1 MQYLWENCLVM
12 ASIQTDNTY
21 KYRWSELISKN
32 QIGTYFL
39 YMWLKNQSF
48 LPSKSAY
55 FYNWI
60 SSRKMWFK
68 NKLDFVEEEKWL
80 FTLPKNW
87 LGNWIW
93 EGSAAMP
100 ALVVSEKKSYI
111 WCIFVINQPIN
122 GKSSFEHYK
131 HFRIWWNRQS
141 L

>member
-21 KYRWSELISKN
+21 KYRWSKLISKN

-100 ALVVSEKKSYI
+100 ALVVSEKK
-111 WCIFVINQPIN
+111 VIYDVYSGASEQV
-122 GKSSFEHYK
+122 
-131 HFRIWWNRQS
+131 RQVRHLS
-141 L
+141 HQISEAD

>member
-32 QIGTYFL
+32 QIGTYFQ

-100 ALVVSEKKSYI
+100 ALVVSEKK
-111 WCIFVINQPIN
+111 VIYDVYSGASEQV
-122 GKSSFEHYK
+122 
-131 HFRIWWNRQS
+131 RQVRHLS
-141 L
+141 HQISEAD